1 MLADGDVGD
10 RHGAVT
16 VVGLALDGHVVR
28 VVQLLRGD
36 GNGGLDG
43 AVGAAGELVVG
54 GRRAGE
60 GVLDGDGLALAGVLV
75 VHGGADDAQAEVVG

>member
-28 VVQLLRGD
+28 VVQFLRGD
-36 GNGGLDG
+36 GDGGLDG

-54 GRRAGE
+54 G
-60 GVLDGDGLALAGVLV
+60 
-75 VHGGADDAQAEVVG
+75 